1 MRGPWGEQRMLTGF
15 PDEVYPHGEEGGGV
29 GRKVTAAYNSKTI
42 HGIQMKFDRVVE
54 NHKLLNLV

>member
-1 MRGPWGEQRMLTGF
+1 MKFIHTGRR
-15 PDEVYPHGEEGGGV
+15 GGGV